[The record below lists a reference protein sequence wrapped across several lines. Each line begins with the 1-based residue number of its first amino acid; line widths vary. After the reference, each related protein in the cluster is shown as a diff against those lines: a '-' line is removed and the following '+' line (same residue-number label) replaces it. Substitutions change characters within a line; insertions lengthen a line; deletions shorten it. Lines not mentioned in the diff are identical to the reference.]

1 MPEVSI
7 HHCHN
12 PDSLNVSDIKLHLE
26 FPDKHI
32 HKLLLLILVL
42 CVLESSPFLHLA
54 GIPAFVP
61 KVFFFG
67 VPIGKC

>member
-1 MPEVSI
+1 MLCQKLIFIIVTTLIAS
-7 HHCHN
+7 
-12 PDSLNVSDIKLHLE
+12 NVTDIKLHLK
-26 FPDKHI
+26 FPDV

-54 GIPAFVP
+54 RIPAFVP